1 MSKDKGKEKKKLLNK
16 ISQLDAE
23 NQKLF
28 ERKAKL
34 EDEILAID
42 IEIYRI
48 GGEYSN
54 LCEKLLTKIND

>member
-1 MSKDKGKEKKKLLNK
+1 MKDKGKEKKKLLNK

-34 EDEILAID
+34 EDEILSID

-48 GGEYSN
+48 GREYSN
-54 LCEKLLTKIND
+54 LCEKLLTQIND